1 MNTFDLVVAG
11 AGPAGSAAAITAI
24 TRGLKVLLL
33 EAGRYPRHKVCGEFV
48 SAESAE
54 VLRYLLGEDAPP
66 LFQAPRITSAR
77 LHACGRTVTIS
88 LDTPGYSIARI
99 DFDHALWNAAQACG
113 VDCRIDSVLDVVPE
127 NGGGFHVRGTAASY
141 RAASVVN
148 ASGRWSRLGRRVS
161 QGKPWIGLKAH
172 FAAETDDA
180 VDLYFVP
187 GGYCGVQMVRPGV
200 LNACALIRQGAVRS
214 LQDVFAADAQLSERT
229 RNWRPLTEEFA
240 TAPVYLGPGPPVV
253 AGILQAGDAAGF
265 VDPFVGDGISL
276 ALRGGV
282 LAGRCAGEVN
292 ADAYAALYRQ
302 AFSGIFRSTGRI
314 RNLQEFPLFL
324 HGWIVRGL
332 GIPSIARRLFHETRR
347 AQLDVLHT
355 PLSIL
360 EQTSH

>member
-1 MNTFDLVVAG
+1 MNTFDLVVVG
-11 AGPAGSAAAITAI
+11 AGPAGSAAAITAFN
-24 TRGLKVLLL
+24 RGLKVLLL

-54 VLRYLLGEDAPP
+54 VLRYLLGDDAPP
-66 LFQAPRITSAR
+66 LFRAPRITTAR
-77 LHACGRTVTIS
+77 LHASGQTATIS
-88 LDTPGYSIARI
+88 LATPGYSIARI
-99 DFDHALWNAAQACG
+99 DLDHALWRAAQAGG
-113 VDCRIDSVLDVVPE
+113 VDCRIDSVLDVLPDDR
-127 NGGGFHVRGTAASY
+127 GFHVRGTAASY
-141 RAASVVN
+141 TAASVVN
-148 ASGRWSRLGRRVS
+148 ASGRWSRLGRRIS

-187 GGYCGVQMVRPGV
+187 GGYCGVQMVRHGV
-200 LNACALIRQGAVRS
+200 LNACALVRQGAART
-214 LQDVFAADAQLSERT
+214 LQEVFTAHAQLSERA
-229 RNWRPLTEEFA
+229 RNWRPLTQEFA
-240 TAPVYLGPGPPVV
+240 TAPVYLGPGSPVV
-253 AGILQAGDAAGF
+253 DGILQAGDAVGF

-276 ALRGGV
+276 ALRSGV

-292 ADAYAALYRQ
+292 TDAYAALYRQ

-314 RNLQEFPLFL
+314 RNLQELPPFL
-324 HGWIVRGL
+324 HGWIIRGL

-360 EQTSH
+360 EQASQ